1 MMVPLLAVLICRAPG
16 SVSLGYVA
24 GDCFDSDPADLRIAS
39 FIASERGD
47 PSFALG
53 TITIVL
59 GLKQVPSLVCC
70 SKDRQGEGDVL
81 LSHARTSSYGHRYS
95 QS

>member
-1 MMVPLLAVLICRAPG
+1 MVPLLAVLICRAPG

-24 GDCFDSDPADLRIAS
+24 GDCFDTDPADLRIAS

-59 GLKQVPSLVCC
+59 GLEQVPSLVWC
-70 SKDRQGEGDVL
+70 SKHRQGEGDVL